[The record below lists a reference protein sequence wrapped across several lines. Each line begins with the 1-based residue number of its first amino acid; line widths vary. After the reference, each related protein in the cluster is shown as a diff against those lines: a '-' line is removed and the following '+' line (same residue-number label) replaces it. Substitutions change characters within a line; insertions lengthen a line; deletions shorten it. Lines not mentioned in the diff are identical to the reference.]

1 MTNMNRIPI
10 LICDDHAFM
19 RVGLRSMIDME
30 PDMTVVG
37 EASNGIAAVELARSL
52 SPAVVIMDLMMPEL
66 NGVEASRRILA
77 ERPNTKIIVIT
88 SFGTSN
94 LVNEALDLGVAGVH
108 LKESP
113 TDGLIDAIHKVMSGC
128 QAIDSKMDAYDESPI
143 PELTGKQKEILTSVM
158 RGLTNHDIAK
168 QFGISEGGVKKH
180 LRLIFAKIG
189 SANRTEAVAI
199 ALRKQLLK
207 I

>member
-1 MTNMNRIPI
+1 MNRIPI

-19 RVGLRSMIDME
+19 RVGLKSMIDME

-77 ERPNTKIIVIT
+77 ERPDTKIIVIT

-128 QAIDSKMDAYDESPI
+128 QAIDSKMDACDESPI
-143 PELTGKQKEILTSVM
+143 PELTDKQKEILTSVI

>member
-1 MTNMNRIPI
+1 MTNMNHIPI

-19 RVGLRSMIDME
+19 RVGLKSMIDME

-77 ERPNTKIIVIT
+77 ERPDTKIIVIT

-128 QAIDSKMDAYDESPI
+128 QAIDIVQHWDGVSDIHHGTDCQRESCVDSPTTTL
-143 PELTGKQKEILTSVM
+143 PSSSAFPKAESRSTSASSS
-158 RGLTNHDIAK
+158 RK
-168 QFGISEGGVKKH
+168 
-180 LRLIFAKIG
+180 
-189 SANRTEAVAI
+189 SAPPTARRPSQSPCESSY
-199 ALRKQLLK
+199 
-207 I
+207 